1 MAALLPSWR
10 LAAQRFFSRFR
21 LPRARA
27 RATVPDAFRLTL
39 GAVRLHVR
47 TGATRLSYRAECPR
61 ARAASGA
68 AR

>member
-27 RATVPDAFRLTL
+27 TVPDAFPLTL

-61 ARAASGA
+61 APTASGA

>member
-21 LPRARA
+21 LSRAC
-27 RATVPDAFRLTL
+27 ATGPDAFRLTI

-61 ARAASGA
+61 ACTASGA

>member
-21 LPRARA
+21 LPRA
-27 RATVPDAFRLTL
+27 PGPEAFRLTL
-39 GAVRLHVR
+39 GTVRLHVR

-61 ARAASGA
+61 ARASGA

>member
-21 LPRARA
+21 LS

-61 ARAASGA
+61 ARTASGA

>member
-21 LPRARA
+21 LS

-39 GAVRLHVR
+39 GTVRLHVR

-61 ARAASGA
+61 ARASGA

>member
-10 LAAQRFFSRFR
+10 LAAQRFVSRFR
-21 LPRARA
+21 LS
-27 RATVPDAFRLTL
+27 RATVPDAFRLTI

-61 ARAASGA
+61 ACAASGA

>member
-27 RATVPDAFRLTL
+27 TVPDAFRLML

-61 ARAASGA
+61 APTASGA